1 MDHVAVLALFD
12 RDMREGARP
21 DSPGARVERVDKV
34 VRQVGTEQGWNGVI
48 WSDLDES
55 IADAAI
61 AEQMRYFGGLGR
73 EFEWKLY
80 GHDRPEDLGKR
91 LRAAGFVAQPEE
103 TLMIAEL
110 GDLALDAQ
118 PPEGVRL
125 LPVTDRAG
133 VDLVA
138 DVHEQAFGTDSTR
151 MRHQL
156 LAQLTGDE
164 NNVVAVVALAGDVP
178 VSAARMEMVPGTR
191 FAGLGR
197 RHRRCLARPRHL
209 PRPGGPPRPCRRR
222 ARLPLR
228 PGRRHR
234 PEPPGSR
241 PPGLRTTDH
250 DDAVRVRMTP
260 GRRMCRAATSS
271 PRAPWA
277 SPPVSYAHVMT
288 HSMMRVSS
296 AKPEGELGMAAAEA
310 ATDRAG
316 TPPPGASEDS
326 RARR

>member
-1 MDHVAVLALFD
+1 MDHVGVLALFD

-34 VRQVGTEQGWNGVI
+34 VRQVGTEHGWNGVI

-55 IADAAI
+55 NADAAI
-61 AEQMRYFGGLGR
+61 AEQMRYFGELGR

-80 GHDRPEDLGKR
+80 GHDKPEGLGKR

-164 NNVVAVVALAGDVP
+164 DNVVAVVALAGDVP

-191 FAGLGR
+191 FAGLWGGGTIDSWR
-197 RHRRCLARPRHL
+197 RRGIYRALVAHRARVAAERGYRYVQVDATSQSRPVLARL
-209 PRPGGPPRPCRRR
+209 GFE
-222 ARLPLR
+222 PL
-228 PGRRHR
+228 
-234 PEPPGSR
+234 
-241 PPGLRTTDH
+241 TTT
-250 DDAVRVRMTP
+250 TP
-260 GRRMCRAATSS
+260 YVYG
-271 PRAPWA
+271 
-277 SPPVSYAHVMT
+277 
-288 HSMMRVSS
+288 
-296 AKPEGELGMAAAEA
+296 
-310 ATDRAG
+310 
-316 TPPPGASEDS
+316 
-326 RARR
+326 